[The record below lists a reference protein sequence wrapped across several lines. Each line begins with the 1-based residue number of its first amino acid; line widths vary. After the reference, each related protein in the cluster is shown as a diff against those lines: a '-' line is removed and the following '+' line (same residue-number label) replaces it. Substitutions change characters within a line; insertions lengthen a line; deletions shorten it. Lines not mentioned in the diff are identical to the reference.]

1 MWLKSTVIVET
12 IAGLIK
18 MESYFKMFTIEV
30 AEDKGGRVR
39 IKVEMS

>member
-1 MWLKSTVIVET
+1 MET

-18 MESYFKMFTIEV
+18 MESYFKLFTTEV
-30 AEDKGGRVR
+30 AEDKGGGVR